1 MFQQL
6 PAFLVFQ
13 SSARPLPLQ
22 KLTDRAGYFRDRQT
36 SIIARDLPH
45 QLELLPS
52 KNAPTET
59 QRNSSTPRRW
69 LERRRVKRYGHG
81 WIAAGALPI
90 TPGRTCQANST
101 GAVPSAWD
109 GERDRAGSTVSG
121 QAAEE
126 GS

>member
-22 KLTDRAGYFRDRQT
+22 QLTDRAGYFRDRQT
-36 SIIARDLPH
+36 SIIPCDLPD
-45 QLELLPS
+45 QREFLPR

-59 QRNSSTPRRW
+59 QQNSSTPRRW
-69 LERRRVKRYGHG
+69 WERRRVKRHGHG
-81 WIAAGALPI
+81 CIAAEALPI
-90 TPGRTCQANST
+90 TPGRTCPANST
-101 GAVPSAWD
+101 GTVPSAWD
-109 GERDRAGSTVSG
+109 GERDRAGSTASG

-126 GS
+126 RS